1 MKKIYMY
8 GSDGI
13 FAGFKTVADDYQLAN
28 GETVV
33 AIPQPNVMPVKWNGS
48 TWQNATAEEA
58 AAYQKQLT
66 VGHPAPVAPA
76 APMDPSEDTQAVNEL
91 GLQLAQIQAAQAAT
105 TQAVNALGL
114 QLANLKAA
122 NPAPQQ

>member
-8 GSDGI
+8 GSDGT
-13 FAGFKTVADDYQLAN
+13 FAGFKMAEDGYQPAT

-48 TWQNATAEEA
+48 TWQNATDEEA

-66 VGHPAPVAPA
+66 AGHPAPPMAPA
-76 APMDPSEDTQAVNEL
+76 QPTTPTPADQATNTL
-91 GLQLAQIQAAQAAT
+91 GQQLAQVMQQQTLIMNAL
-105 TQAVNALGL
+105 NALG
-114 QLANLKAA
+114 QQRAA
-122 NPAPQQ
+122 QDTTKQGA